1 MVGEVNARKKL
12 PQTGKALLIQNSG
25 GEDHQDGRDGY
36 MSSILRMA
44 TILLS
49 ILPVSTGG
57 TAAIGQSLAQTLIY
71 IQQTPTAREILQL

>member
-1 MVGEVNARKKL
+1 MLEKKL
-12 PQTGKALLIQNSG
+12 PQTDKALLIQNSG

-49 ILPVSTGG
+49 ILPVSTG
-57 TAAIGQSLAQTLIY
+57 TPAIGQPLAQTLIY